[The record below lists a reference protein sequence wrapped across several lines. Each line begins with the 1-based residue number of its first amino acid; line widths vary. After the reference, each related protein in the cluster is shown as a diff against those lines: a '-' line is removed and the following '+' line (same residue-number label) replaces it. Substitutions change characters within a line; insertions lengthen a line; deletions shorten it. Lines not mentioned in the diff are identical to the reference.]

1 MAIFYLF
8 WAARPEIEMKQ
19 PPFIPGLELS
29 GLFYR
34 EAVRPILDAHFP
46 GLRHSAALISDGSEV
61 LGFDTPMSRDH
72 DWGLRVRLFLSE
84 EDHAASAQAVET
96 RLNES
101 LPDTFHDVPVQRI
114 LYGPSG
120 YHCAELFTLRGF
132 FLKHIDF
139 DITKEIEPADWLTIP
154 EQKLRT
160 IISGAIYW
168 DDLNLHQVCSRF
180 TWYPDSVWF
189 FMLAAGWSRIGEEE
203 HLMGRAG
210 QAGDELGSAIIASRL
225 VRDLM
230 RLCFLMDRQYAP
242 YPKWFGSG
250 FARLPI
256 AAELAPLLRQAL
268 HAATWKKRQ
277 QALAPAYE
285 IVAARHNEL
294 GLTAPLEPA
303 VSYFFDRPF
312 LIIDAARFARALAER
327 ITDPVVKEITRRLPV
342 GSVDQ
347 FSDST
352 ELLNHA
358 RALRLFFETSNSKSP

>member
-1 MAIFYLF
+1 M
-8 WAARPEIEMKQ
+8 RH
-19 PPFIPGLELS
+19 PPFIPGLQLS

-46 GLRHSAALISDGSEV
+46 GLPHSAALTGNGSEV
-61 LGFDTPMSRDH
+61 LGFDTPVSRDH
-72 DWGLRVRLFLSE
+72 DWGPRVRLFLCEADFQSN
-84 EDHAASAQAVET
+84 AAAVET
-96 RLNES
+96 CLNQR
-101 LPDTFHDVPVQRI
+101 LPDQFHGYPVPRI

-120 YHCAELFTLRGF
+120 YHCVEIDTIRGF
-132 FLKHIDF
+132 FLKHIAF
-139 DITKEIEPADWLTIP
+139 DIEKELEPADWLTIP

-160 IISGAIYW
+160 IISGEIFQ
-168 DDLNLHQVCSRF
+168 DDLNLRQVCQRF
-180 TWYPDSVWF
+180 TWYPDDIWF
-189 FMLAAGWSRIGEEE
+189 FLLAAGWNRLGEEE

-210 QAGDELGSAIIASRL
+210 QAGDELGSAIIAARL

-242 YPKWFGSG
+242 YPKWFGTG
-250 FARLPI
+250 FAHLPI
-256 AAELAPLLRQAL
+256 AAELAPLLRQTL
-268 HAATWKKRQ
+268 HAKTWKKRQ

-285 IVAARHNEL
+285 MVAARHNEL
-294 GLTAPLEPA
+294 GITPPMDPA

-312 LIIDAARFARALAER
+312 LIINADRFAQAIAGR
-327 ITDPVVKEITRRLPV
+327 ITDPVVMEIIRRLPV

-358 RALRLFFETSNSKSP
+358 RDLRPLFIPPPACP